1 MVKIRLKRM
10 GDKFRPVY
18 KIVAADSRAPRDG
31 KFIEALGHY
40 NPKTKEFV
48 LDKELTS
55 KWIKQGAQPTVT
67 VANLFRAHNLT
78 SELKK

>member
-10 GDKFRPVY
+10 GSKFSPVY
-18 KIVAADSRAPRDG
+18 KIVAADARAPRDG

-40 NPKTKEFV
+40 NPLNDEVVLNKEQI
-48 LDKELTS
+48 L
-55 KWIKQGAQPTVT
+55 KWLSQGAQPTAT
-67 VANLFRAHNLT
+67 VANLFKAHKLT

>member
-40 NPKTKEFV
+40 NPISKEFV
-48 LDKELTS
+48 LNKELTA
-55 KWIKQGAQPTVT
+55 KWIAQGAQPTIT
-67 VANLFRAHNLT
+67 VANLFKAHNLT
-78 SELKK
+78 AELKK